1 MEGFTVREMASSDSD
16 NQRDIS
22 AERRSNSGER
32 QSSRERER
40 EIDEL
45 ATRSLRIQSKRYYV
59 DVKQNARGKF
69 IKLVEGLPDGTK
81 NRLSF
86 PMSIVPDV
94 RDKLTSFADFY
105 GELEPASQREATED
119 GNLKKDDIRSNQR
132 KIYFDLK
139 ENKRGVFLR
148 ISSTASFG
156 GRRQTIAL
164 PAQGIIDVRNVL
176 TEFIDEFGGD
186 EEEPLELPDF
196 QEMRV
201 ERKRFYFD
209 CGSNDR
215 GSFVRISE
223 VTSKYRSSV
232 TVPKQGL
239 HKFREL
245 LGDIID
251 KMEKV

>member
-1 MEGFTVREMASSDSD
+1 MASSDSD
-16 NQRDIS
+16 NNRD
-22 AERRSNSGER
+22 NSGER
-32 QSSRERER
+32 RNGRGR
-40 EIDEL
+40 DDNDEL
-45 ATRSLRIQSKRYYV
+45 ATKYLRIQSKRYYV

-69 IKLVEGLPDGTK
+69 IKLVEGLPDGVK

-86 PMSIVPDV
+86 PMSVVPEV
-94 RDKLTSFADFY
+94 RDKLSSFADFY
-105 GELEPASQREATED
+105 ANMEPNSQRDYED
-119 GNLKKDDIRSNQR
+119 NQPLKSDDIRARQR

-148 ISSTASFG
+148 ISSTASYG

-164 PAQGIIDVRNVL
+164 PAQGIVDIRNVL
-176 TEFIDEFGGD
+176 SEFLDEYGGGES
-186 EEEPLELPDF
+186 EEERQDLPEF

-209 CGSNDR
+209 CGNNDR
-215 GSFVRISE
+215 GTFVRISE

-239 HKFREL
+239 LKFR
-245 LGDIID
+245 DILTEMID
-251 KMEKV
+251 KMEKL